1 MSSHSYEIVIKFHQ
15 DLEICSNQYHLK
27 QIDNSLVLNMF
38 NSLTS
43 LFKQLIEGSDLSQS
57 NTLSPNMAIACL
69 LCEVAGADS
78 QIDEKEQASKHS
90 LIMKLLSLTEEDA
103 STLLTQAQS
112 KSAESTSLYDFT
124 SQLRELSQDTRYEL
138 IKSMW
143 EVAYA
148 DGEIDPLEDAVIRK
162 TAELLYVDHSE
173 FIRAKLS
180 AS

>member
-1 MSSHSYEIVIKFHQ
+1 
-15 DLEICSNQYHLK
+15 
-27 QIDNSLVLNMF
+27 MF

-69 LCEVAGADS
+69 LCEVAGADN
-78 QIDEKEQASKHS
+78 QIDEKEQSSKHS
-90 LIMKLLSLTEEDA
+90 LIMKLLSLSEEEA
-103 STLLTQAQS
+103 NTLLTQAQS

-124 SQLRELSQDTRYEL
+124 SQLRELSQETRYDL

-148 DGEIDPLEDAVIRK
+148 DGEIDPQEDAVIRK
-162 TAELLYVDHSE
+162 TAELLYVDHSD
-173 FIRAKLS
+173 FIRAKLQS
-180 AS
+180 Q